1 MSDIYTTPAYI
12 NSIVEEGTKGD
23 AVFYLIKADKENIL
37 LRAEIECL
45 TAEYENRCK
54 ALNDTFRQL
63 IDAKKEIKRLE
74 DALILVCEDEGYLMH
89 GPEGMSDEQQQ
100 VYDAILP
107 ALERREALK
116 KKSDE

>member
-23 AVFYLIKADKENIL
+23 AVFYLINADKENIL
-37 LRAEIECL
+37 LRA
-45 TAEYENRCK
+45 
-54 ALNDTFRQL
+54 
-63 IDAKKEIKRLE
+63 EIKRLE